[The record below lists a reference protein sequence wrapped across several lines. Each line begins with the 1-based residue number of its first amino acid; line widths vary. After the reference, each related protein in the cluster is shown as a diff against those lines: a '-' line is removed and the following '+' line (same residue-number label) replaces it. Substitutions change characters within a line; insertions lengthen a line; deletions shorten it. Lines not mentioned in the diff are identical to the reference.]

1 MVRADEHV
9 LRFMGRC
16 DDGHALL
23 TSKVIGAN
31 TSYSRQYVNK
41 RLRNYLLPAGLVQ
54 NEDDGLYRLT
64 EQGREFLNGT
74 VDPDEIPDPT

>member
-1 MVRADEHV
+1 MVRADEQIM
-9 LRFMGRC
+9 RFMSRC

-41 RLRNYLLPAGLVQ
+41 RLRNFLVPAGLVQ
-54 NEDDGLYRLT
+54 NETNGLYRLT
-64 EQGREFLNGT
+64 ERGQEYLLGA
-74 VDPDEIPDPT
+74 VDPAELSNPT